1 MDREKVIV
9 PQCAK
14 DLGVSGDIKIQEV
27 IDCIIT
33 ERGNDPVLVRRPI
46 ATCLRLLNE
55 EVECHSGA
63 QVATEA
69 IEEPTDTHSQQ
80 LECLSTGACNLED
93 AINRKSVTGVIE
105 SRKELILGLKKFKAS
120 LSHMMGGS
128 ITKSNLQRAWRR
140 KGECDCW
147 DVLETN
153 SCRAGASIDS
163 MVIG

>member
-33 ERGNDPVLVRRPI
+33 ERGNDPVLVRRLI
-46 ATCLRLLNE
+46 ATLLTPAE
-55 EVECHSGA
+55 RGSGTP
-63 QVATEA
+63 QWSSSSKRGN
-69 IEEPTDTHSQQ
+69 EEPTDTHSQQ

-93 AINRKSVTGVIE
+93 VINRKSVTGVIE
-105 SRKELILGLKKFKAS
+105 SRKELILRLKKFKAS

-128 ITKSNLQRAWRR
+128 ITKANLQRAWSR
-140 KGECDCW
+140 KGERD
-147 DVLETN
+147 
-153 SCRAGASIDS
+153 AGMSWI
-163 MVIG
+163 